1 MTTWLAHLPLASL
14 GNYVICAE
22 SQDFP
27 VLPQW
32 TDMKVTLIKI
42 HGVQF
47 SIFSLFASDDGL
59 VKMTESDL
67 HDWIIILKV
76 VGDCCDSVRASI

>member
-1 MTTWLAHLPLASL
+1 M
-14 GNYVICAE
+14 
-22 SQDFP
+22 
-27 VLPQW
+27 
-32 TDMKVTLIKI
+32 TLIKI